1 MEELKSRQDVVERA
15 AKDPE
20 FLNSILTGSFQKEES
35 EQENPQENEEYND
48 SVENEEPTVETS
60 DEPEEIVN
68 EDEKQRR
75 YIEWKEQE
83 INKEKERVLNQ
94 ERNYM
99 EMVEKEKKARQDLE
113 KKLEE
118 LQKRINESPSPAN
131 QNVEDDEEDDPY
143 ASEYSKQTRHMVKE
157 LTKAIDTVKT
167 GEVGELKEEL
177 LRLKKIEENRVKE
190 YEEEKQKQE
199 NEFRQKKLVEELNSF
214 ASRHP
219 EIKPSD
225 SIDKLTKDWMS
236 FRKNILNLT
245 NATSQAELENY
256 IDDYVNGGKTK
267 DLADKHGIP
276 FVNDYDKLM
285 AIYDLLDMKRG
296 IKYNKTTGKEE
307 VILDDEGKPVRYRN
321 IDEAY
326 KLSKYYDEMN
336 KARINSFKDVQ
347 NKLNQRRQSAVT
359 LDNEETA
366 GFSTGIS
373 KEQISELLALNP
385 KQYKN
390 NPELR
395 KKVEAVYRMYGQTP
409 PRI

>member
-236 FRKNILNLT
+236 FRKSILNLT